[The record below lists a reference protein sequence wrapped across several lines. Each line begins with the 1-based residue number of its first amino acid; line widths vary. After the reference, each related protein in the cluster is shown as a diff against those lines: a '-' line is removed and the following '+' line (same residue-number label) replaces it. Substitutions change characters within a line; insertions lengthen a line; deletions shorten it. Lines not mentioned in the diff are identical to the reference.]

1 MNMKER
7 KIFFFTE
14 KQIKSKKNYIKQIL
28 KLSVDRIRHIDDKY
42 IYIQIHTTLYIT
54 YITVSPVLQTECN
67 DVDII
72 RNIDNNN
79 NNSVTSMKN
88 QLLRGWIT
96 NVFLLIDIHR
106 LKYFYFFKN
115 HIRIEQKR

>member
-1 MNMKER
+1 M
-7 KIFFFTE
+7 
-14 KQIKSKKNYIKQIL
+14 
-28 KLSVDRIRHIDDKY
+28 
-42 IYIQIHTTLYIT
+42 
-54 YITVSPVLQTECN
+54 SPVLQTECN

>member
-1 MNMKER
+1 MIN
-7 KIFFFTE
+7 I
-14 KQIKSKKNYIKQIL
+14 
-28 KLSVDRIRHIDDKY
+28 Y
-42 IYIQIHTTLYIT
+42 IYTYTHTTLCIT

-96 NVFLLIDIHR
+96 MFSC
-106 LKYFYFFKN
+106 
-115 HIRIEQKR
+115 

>member
-1 MNMKER
+1 M
-7 KIFFFTE
+7 
-14 KQIKSKKNYIKQIL
+14 
-28 KLSVDRIRHIDDKY
+28 
-42 IYIQIHTTLYIT
+42 
-54 YITVSPVLQTECN
+54 SPVLQTECN

-96 NVFLLIDIHR
+96 MLIDIHR